1 MNIRDI
7 IREQLASARHL
18 MERLERFE
26 QEGFT
31 SLEPCEEH
39 QWGDPH
45 LHRRMDD
52 TLALVQECKVCGMCL
67 FTELE
72 RVSEDTHDPWQ
83 ELRAPSSVLYKAASD
98 TEDNQEEE

>member
-7 IREQLASARHL
+7 IREQLATARHL
-18 MERLERFE
+18 MERLQHFE
-26 QEGFT
+26 NQGFT
-31 SLEPCEEH
+31 SLESCEEH

-52 TLALVQECKVCGMCL
+52 TLALQQECKVCGMCL

-98 TEDNQEEE
+98 NEDNKQEE